1 MCYILWWRTYKPL
14 KQKFP
19 FCPDLIYLSKNFQ
32 TINRLIDSSKK
43 VVFISSGI
51 NFRSRV
57 LDMHSTVGAWQKKKN
72 VLFMKKKNQSAI
84 SLSIWNCNCPE
95 IKSKN

>member
-1 MCYILWWRTYKPL
+1 MMKNIQTSKTEISL
-14 KQKFP
+14 F
-19 FCPDLIYLSKNFQ
+19 PDLIYLSKNFQ

-57 LDMHSTVGAWQKKKN
+57 LDMHSTVGAWRKKKN
-72 VLFMKKKNQSAI
+72 VLFMKKKLN
-84 SLSIWNCNCPE
+84 
-95 IKSKN
+95 

>member
-19 FCPDLIYLSKNFQ
+19 FSPDLIYLSKNFQ

-57 LDMHSTVGAWQKKKN
+57 LDMHSIVGVRRKKKKRR
-72 VLFMKKKNQSAI
+72 VLFMKKK
-84 SLSIWNCNCPE
+84 
-95 IKSKN
+95 IKLKFVIYLKL

>member
-19 FCPDLIYLSKNFQ
+19 FSPDLIYLSKNFQ

-57 LDMHSTVGAWQKKKN
+57 LDMHSIVGVRRKKKRR
-72 VLFMKKKNQSAI
+72 VLFMKK
-84 SLSIWNCNCPE
+84 E
-95 IKSKN
+95 IKLKFVIYLKL

>member
-57 LDMHSTVGAWQKKKN
+57 LDMHSTVGAWPKKKKR
-72 VLFMKKKNQSAI
+72 VIYEKKNQSEI

>member
-19 FCPDLIYLSKNFQ
+19 FSPDLIYLSKNFQ

-57 LDMHSTVGAWQKKKN
+57 LDMHSIVGVRRKKQKKGLIYEKR
-72 VLFMKKKNQSAI
+72 NQTEI
-84 SLSIWNCNCPE
+84 CYLSE
-95 IKSKN
+95 IVIAQK